1 MLDKGVVYILGYNIT
16 KASKLIINEIFIE
29 SKTDLGKRLVL
40 LNMLEDRNII
50 YYYKGVD
57 RKFNKKWVLNHM
69 AVKRYPLLSECF
81 EEKITDNGYYQL
93 MITDYGEDNLMD
105 IIYYIIDMEDDE

>member
-40 LNMLEDRNII
+40 LNISAII
-50 YYYKGVD
+50 K
-57 RKFNKKWVLNHM
+57 L
-69 AVKRYPLLSECF
+69 PP
-81 EEKITDNGYYQL
+81 
-93 MITDYGEDNLMD
+93 
-105 IIYYIIDMEDDE
+105 

>member
-1 MLDKGVVYILGYNIT
+1 MSYNIT
-16 KASKLIINEIFIE
+16 KVYKLIINKNFIE
-29 SKTDLGKRLVL
+29 SKTNLGKRLVL

-69 AVKRYPLLSECF
+69 AVKRYPQLSKCF
-81 EEKITDNGYYQL
+81 EERTTDKGYYQL
-93 MITDYGEDNLMD
+93 IITEYGVDNLMD
-105 IIYYIIDMEDDE
+105 IIYYIIDIEEDDE

>member
-1 MLDKGVVYILGYNIT
+1 MSYNIT

-69 AVKRYPLLSECF
+69 AVKRYPQLSKC
-81 EEKITDNGYYQL
+81 GYYQL

>member
-1 MLDKGVVYILGYNIT
+1 MLDKGDVYILSYNIT

-50 YYYKGVD
+50 YYYKGD
-57 RKFNKKWVLNHM
+57 NRKFSKKWVLNHM
-69 AVKRYPLLSECF
+69 AVKRYPQLSKCF

>member
-1 MLDKGVVYILGYNIT
+1 MSYNIT
-16 KASKLIINEIFIE
+16 KASKLIINENFIE

-50 YYYKGVD
+50 YYYKGD
-57 RKFNKKWVLNHM
+57 NRKFSKKWVLNHI
-69 AVKRYPLLSECF
+69 AVKRYPQLSECF
-81 EEKITDNGYYQL
+81 EEKTTDNGYYQL
-93 MITDYGEDNLMD
+93 MITDYGVDNLMD

>member
-1 MLDKGVVYILGYNIT
+1 MSYNIT

-57 RKFNKKWVLNHM
+57 RKFSKKWVLNHM
-69 AVKRYPLLSECF
+69 AVK
-81 EEKITDNGYYQL
+81 KIST
-93 MITDYGEDNLMD
+93 
-105 IIYYIIDMEDDE
+105 IIEMF